1 MGKMITRTF
10 KYCKGDIPG
19 DQCIQWWTEKDW
31 DKWKD
36 HVSELKASGEYGK
49 EEEITISMMEDPRF
63 DTPHPLPQ
71 PMQSYSYQLIDLSK
85 K

>member
-10 KYCKGDIPG
+10 TYLKGSIPG
-19 DQCIQWWTEKDW
+19 DQCIQWWTDKDW

-36 HVSELKASGEYGK
+36 YVSELKASGEYGK
-49 EEEITISMMEDPRF
+49 EEEVTISMMEDPRF
-63 DTPHPLPQ
+63 DTPHPKPRKNN
-71 PMQSYSYQLIDLSK
+71 YSFQILDLSK